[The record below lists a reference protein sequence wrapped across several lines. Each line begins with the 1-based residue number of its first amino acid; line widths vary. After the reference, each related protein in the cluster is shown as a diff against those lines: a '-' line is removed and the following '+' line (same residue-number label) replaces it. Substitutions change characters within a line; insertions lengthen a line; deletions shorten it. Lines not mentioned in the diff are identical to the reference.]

1 MPSLRRPSRRQKL
14 PSRIDVLKAY
24 GSYAF
29 HNALTWLR
37 RVPAEG
43 FSRRVPLTKGNTGGF
58 EFAALVST
66 QQPSLLVFERRGGK
80 SVTPRYSVPLDW
92 QQLPVPPPQP
102 SRDEA

>member
-37 RVPAEG
+37 RAPAEG
-43 FSRRVPLTKGNTGGF
+43 FSRRVPLTKSQTGGF
-58 EFAALVST
+58 EYAALVST
-66 QQPSLLVFERRGGK
+66 QQPSLLVFERRRGK
-80 SVTPRYSVPLDW
+80 SAQPRYSLPLDW
-92 QQLPVPPPQP
+92 KQLPVFEPRP
-102 SRDEA
+102 SHDEV

>member
-58 EFAALVST
+58 EYAALVST
-66 QQPSLLVFERRGGK
+66 QQPSLLVFESRGGK
-80 SVTPRYSVPLDW
+80 PCATGTTKNKRR
-92 QQLPVPPPQP
+92 QANGIAHH
-102 SRDEA
+102 RT